1 MSLFDKASLMLT
13 PSGVKTDKIHSQ
25 KPSNGNGDF
34 TFDRNLNTATRVNK
48 DGYIESVA
56 ADVPRLNYPFIDGV
70 VQDCPSLIL
79 EPARTN
85 KFFQS
90 NNFNTT
96 WNLASGLT
104 LTGGQSS
111 PLTGG
116 VDAWKLASDGSSG
129 FLALNQNVSVTGT
142 NSFSIYAKA
151 GTNSIISLRSLS
163 GVDVRAQF
171 DLSNGSLIG
180 ASNTTSTEIKPIKD
194 NWYRCTVTFNASNS
208 AFYIYPMLQ
217 GTSDAGYIYIQ
228 NAQLEQGSYPTSYI
242 PTSGSTVTRSAET
255 ANGAGTAAEFNSLE
269 GVLFAEIAAL
279 PETGR
284 IALNDS
290 TTSNNIRFV
299 YNSGIHR
306 IDAVLYNSSNQAVLS
321 YVLPIEGSFN
331 KIAFKYK
338 ASDFSLYV
346 DGFEVNSKTNGGT
359 TFSGGTLSEL
369 DFDDGGGA
377 NPFYGNTKQLAYF
390 KEALT
395 DSELEALTSW
405 TSFNEM
411 ATGQEYSIQ

>member
-48 DGYIESVA
+48 DGYIETVA

-70 VQDCPSLIL
+70 VQDSPSLIL

-85 KFFQS
+85 SVFHSQEVDNAYWLKSNCTITANTSISPDGTLNADTFTTSATSDSVLYKGGITCGSLSFFAKDIDLSIGKFKIS
-90 NNFNTT
+90 VDNVGSAS
-96 WNLASGLT
+96 WNKDGT
-104 LTGGQSS
+104 L
-111 PLTGG
+111 
-116 VDAWKLASDGSSG
+116 
-129 FLALNQNVSVTGT
+129 
-142 NSFSIYAKA
+142 NSFSG
-151 GTNSIISLRSLS
+151 GTATN
-163 GVDVRAQF
+163 GVDYG
-171 DLSNGSLIG
+171 NGWFRFVF
-180 ASNTTSTEIKPIKD
+180 NVTSGSFVNYGIAGGIVGENILVFGLQNEP
-194 NWYRCTVTFNASNS
+194 S
-208 AFYIYPMLQ
+208 A
-217 GTSDAGYIYIQ
+217 T
-228 NAQLEQGSYPTSYI
+228 YPTSYI

-255 ANGAGTAAEFNSLE
+255 ANGAGTAAEFNDSE

-284 IALNDS
+284 IALNDG
-290 TTSNNIRFV
+290 TTSNNVRFV
-299 YNSGIHR
+299 YNSGINR
-306 IDAVLYNSSNQAVLS
+306 IDAILYNGSNQAVLS

-346 DGFEVNSKTNGGT
+346 DGFEVNSRTNGGT
-359 TFSGGTLSEL
+359 TFSVGTLSEL
-369 DFDDGGGA
+369 DFDDGGG
-377 NPFYGNTKQLAYF
+377 NTNFYGKTKQVAVF
-390 KEALT
+390 KTALT